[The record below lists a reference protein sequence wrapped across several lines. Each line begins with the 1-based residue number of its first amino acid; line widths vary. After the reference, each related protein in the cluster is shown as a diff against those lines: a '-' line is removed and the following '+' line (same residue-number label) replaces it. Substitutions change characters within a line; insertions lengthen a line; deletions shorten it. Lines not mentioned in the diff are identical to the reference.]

1 MAQQNRS
8 PANRP
13 GELRGSFTGWVGPRL
28 SESVESQPVTFRLHG
43 PWKICRPCYVWLFK
57 VRLCSIRNTN
67 ELLKEPDGGFLGSSS
82 AMCDGS
88 TPVSIFQPD
97 ILQLAGCSM
106 MLSCILAREAVRL
119 HYLGIQCGRSL
130 RLAPSTELIAADCS
144 MAARNLLCPCQRH
157 LPARFGAP
165 CANARLECELPITSG
180 AALAGGARGE
190 ER

>member
-1 MAQQNRS
+1 MRARQDFLLLRS
-8 PANRP
+8 ERSSENDSVYSAEF
-13 GELRGSFTGWVGPRL
+13 GHSGFSDVLDLSSVALRCRQGVQRFHFCIFQHFHFSFCAVATA
-28 SESVESQPVTFRLHG
+28 
-43 PWKICRPCYVWLFK
+43 I
-57 VRLCSIRNTN
+57 
-67 ELLKEPDGGFLGSSS
+67 
-82 AMCDGS
+82 S